1 MRRREVRPV
10 TKYWWT
16 VWIKVAVMAA
26 VLIVAYNFISGIV
39 RDLFDPY
46 LLEESETVVAP
57 SEETEEEE
65 GDTNPLIS
73 LVGKVEEAFDVKIDY
88 ENMLFDYANEYAQ
101 EMMTQSK
108 EDRNVITEHLAD

>member
-1 MRRREVRPV
+1 M

-57 SEETEEEE
+57 SEETEEE
-65 GDTNPLIS
+65 DLDRAVQT
-73 LVGKVEEAFDVKIDY
+73 V
-88 ENMLFDYANEYAQ
+88 YA
-101 EMMTQSK
+101 
-108 EDRNVITEHLAD
+108 VIPKRYTPPGGFIRGMEIRTADGGRCRVLTPVLCGGYWSIKCSRVWL